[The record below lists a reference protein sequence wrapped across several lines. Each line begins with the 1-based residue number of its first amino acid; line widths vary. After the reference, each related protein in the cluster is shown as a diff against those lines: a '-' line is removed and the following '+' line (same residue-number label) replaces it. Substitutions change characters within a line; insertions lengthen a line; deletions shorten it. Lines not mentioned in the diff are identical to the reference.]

1 MANVRTSETIT
12 AMRSLIESKIPTF
25 LWGPPGI
32 GKSSIVKQIAVQ
44 EGIECIDLRLS
55 LMDPTDLK
63 GIPFYERD
71 THQALWA
78 PPSFLPK
85 GGRGIL
91 FLDEL
96 NSAAPAVQASA
107 YQLILD
113 RKVGEYTLPEGWAIV
128 AAGNREGDR
137 GVVYRL
143 PSPLA
148 NRFVHIEMEVNV
160 SDWRD
165 WAIGRGIDA
174 RVIAYIGF
182 KNGALFAFDPT
193 QNLRSF
199 ATPRSWEAVHNIL
212 GSSIPDTLLLDTI
225 SGAIGAE
232 GAVDFLGFCKV
243 MKLLPDIEAI
253 LNGEESGYPS
263 DVSALYALSSALVS
277 RVLRHPE
284 DEGVEHLLRYTL
296 NLQSEFAVMIVQD
309 LQRQGIVMD
318 HLDAYGD
325 WVNAYAYL
333 LC

>member
-1 MANVRTSETIT
+1 MRTSETIT
-12 AMRSLIESKIPTF
+12 TMRSLIDSKIPTF

-32 GKSSIVKQIAVQ
+32 GKSSIIKQIAKENGV
-44 EGIECIDLRLS
+44 ECIDLRLS

-71 THQALWA
+71 SHSALWA
-78 PPSFLPK
+78 PPSFLPR
-85 GGRGIL
+85 GGEGIL

-160 SDWRD
+160 ADWRD
-165 WAIGRGIDA
+165 WAMLRGIDP
-174 RVIAYIGF
+174 RIVAYIGF
-182 KNGALFAFDPT
+182 KNEALFGFDPT
-193 QNLRSF
+193 ANERSF
-199 ATPRSWEAVHNIL
+199 ATPRSWEAAHLIL
-212 GSSIPDTLLLDTI
+212 CSTLPSPLLLDAL
-225 SGAIGAE
+225 SGAVGRDNAT
-232 GAVDFLGFCKV
+232 DFLGFCKV
-243 MKLLPDIEAI
+243 MDLLPDVDAI
-253 LNGEESGYPS
+253 LSGEGDEAPS

-277 RVLRHPE
+277 RILGNP
-284 DEGVEHLLRYTL
+284 DEEKINHLLRYTL
-296 NLQSEFAVMIVQD
+296 KLQSEFAVMIVQD
-309 LQRQGIVMD
+309 LQRQGIRMD
-318 HLDAYGD
+318 HLENYGEWVDAF
-325 WVNAYAYL
+325 AYL

>member
-1 MANVRTSETIT
+1 MRTSDTIT
-12 AMRSLIESKIPTF
+12 TMRSLIEAKIPTF
-25 LWGPPGI
+25 LWGAPGI
-32 GKSSIVKQIAVQ
+32 GKSSIIKQIARDA
-44 EGIECIDLRLS
+44 GIECIDLRLS

-78 PPSFLPK
+78 PPSFLPRE
-85 GGRGIL
+85 GRGIL

-165 WAIGRGIDA
+165 WAIARGVDERI
-174 RVIAYIGF
+174 IAYIGF
-182 KNGALFAFDPT
+182 KNEALFGFDPT
-193 QNLRSF
+193 RHERSF

-212 GSSIPDTLLLDTI
+212 GSALPGTLLLDTVA
-225 SGAIGAE
+225 GAIGQE
-232 GAVDFLGFCKV
+232 GAVDFFGFCKV
-243 MKLLPDIEAI
+243 MSLLPDVEAI
-253 LNGEESGYPS
+253 LRGEEGRYPS
-263 DVSALYALSSALVS
+263 DISALYALSSALVS
-277 RVLRHPE
+277 RILRHRSE
-284 DEGVEHLLRYTL
+284 EAIEHLLRYTL

-309 LQRQGIVMD
+309 LQRQGIRMD
-318 HLDAYGD
+318 HLKSYGD

>member
-1 MANVRTSETIT
+1 MRTSQTVAT
-12 AMRSLIESKIPTF
+12 MSAMIGAKIPTF

-32 GKSSIVKQIAVQ
+32 GKSSIIKQIAQ
-44 EGIECIDLRLS
+44 DEGIECIDLRLS

-63 GIPFYERD
+63 GIPFYERES
-71 THQALWA
+71 HSALWA
-78 PPSFLPK
+78 PPSFLPRE
-85 GGRGIL
+85 GRGIL

-113 RKVGEYTLPEGWAIV
+113 RRVGEYTLPEGWAIV

-160 SDWRD
+160 EDWRM
-165 WAIGRGIDA
+165 WAMKRGVDGRI
-174 RVIAYIGF
+174 VAYIGF
-182 KNGALFAFDPT
+182 KNEALFAFDPT
-193 QNLRSF
+193 LNERSF
-199 ATPRSWEAVHNIL
+199 ATPRSWEAVHLIL
-212 GSSIPDTLLLDTI
+212 QSTVPHPLLLDAI
-225 SGAIGAE
+225 AGAVGKNN
-232 GAVDFLGFCKV
+232 AVDFLGFCKV
-243 MKLLPDIEAI
+243 MNILPDIDAI
-253 LNGEESGYPS
+253 LRGEGAEYPS
-263 DVSALYALSSALVS
+263 DISALYALSSTLVGRILS
-277 RVLRHPE
+277 DP
-284 DEGVEHLLRYTL
+284 DEEKIDHLLRYTL

-309 LQRQGIVMD
+309 LQRQGIRMD
-318 HLDAYGD
+318 HLRAYGD

>member
-1 MANVRTSETIT
+1 MRTSDTVVT
-12 AMRSLIESKIPTF
+12 MRSMIVSKIPAF

-32 GKSSIVKQIAVQ
+32 GKSSIIKQIAAT

-71 THQALWA
+71 SHSALWA
-78 PPSFLPK
+78 PPSFLPRE
-85 GGRGIL
+85 GRGIL

-165 WAIGRGIDA
+165 WAIMRGIDP
-174 RVIAYIGF
+174 RIVAYIGF
-182 KNGALFAFDPT
+182 KNEALFAFDPT
-193 QNLRSF
+193 ANVRSF

-212 GSSIPDTLLLDTI
+212 SSALPKNLLLDTVA
-225 SGAIGAE
+225 GAIGQE

-243 MKLLPDIEAI
+243 MSLLPDIDTI
-253 LNGEESGYPS
+253 LEGACEEYPKDIS
-263 DVSALYALSSALVS
+263 VLYALASALVG
-277 RVLRHPE
+277 RILADPNE
-284 DEGVEHLLRYTL
+284 EKIENLLRYTL
-296 NLQSEFAVMIVQD
+296 KLQSEFAVMIVQD
-309 LQRQGIVMD
+309 LQRQGVRMD

-325 WVNAYAYL
+325 WVNAYAFL